1 MSRIG
6 KQLIEVPS
14 GVEVKINDDAVVVK
28 GPKGELTQLLHK
40 DVLVELK
47 DNIVTVK
54 VKDEKDNAQK
64 ALWGLFA
71 SLIKNMISGVSE
83 GFSKQLVITGVG
95 FKAAVA
101 GKTLTLNVGF
111 SHPVEFDIPDGIE
124 IKVEGE
130 NITISGADKQLVG
143 EVAAQIRKVK
153 KTEPYKGK
161 GIKYSDEEIKRKVG
175 KAAAGT
181 EGAAGGE

>member
-111 SHPVEFDIPDGIE
+111 SHPVEFDIPDGIG